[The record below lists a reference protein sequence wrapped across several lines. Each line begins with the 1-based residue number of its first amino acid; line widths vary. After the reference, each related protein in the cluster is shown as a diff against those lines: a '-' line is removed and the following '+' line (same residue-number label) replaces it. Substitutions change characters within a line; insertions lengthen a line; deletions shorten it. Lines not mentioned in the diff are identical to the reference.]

1 MKNMMKHILMCLI
14 VLIAAS
20 SCIEND
26 LSYPDVTVTFTS
38 FEVEGQKSVAIDEAS
53 RTIDIV
59 MGESAD
65 MSEVK
70 VTRYSVSEHAEIVG
84 GMPEYLDLRDSL
96 QLTLHLYED
105 YVWTIKASQPIK
117 RYIRCDNQAGETVF
131 DVDEKTAYVYV
142 SENQSLLN
150 VRFNDMKLEPEG
162 SVIETT
168 LGFVSRDGQS
178 VPVTEACDFPM
189 VLDCVIMRYFYVKYQ
204 GEEIRWSVKVLQKM
218 VEVEMKSVNPWTCS
232 AGVKGATDGKGT
244 PAFEYR
250 KESDAQWSKWPDVS
264 LAGTTVTADITGL
277 QEDTDYLVRMTN
289 GYISSAEMSFRTG
302 KAVQLPN
309 LSFDNWS
316 KDNKYP
322 NAAGSDV
329 WDSAN
334 SSGVT
339 ITTSPSDDSVKGK
352 AARLESLKK
361 FGVMAAGN
369 IFTGSFGNFVL
380 SGGAG
385 ASLNWGTPFSSRPL
399 ALRGYFKYSPVTV
412 DNARKPYE
420 DMMGKTDQSQI
431 LMFLTDWASTFTVN
445 TATGTFVNLDSDPG
459 IIASGQLN
467 TSETDSDYVRFTIPL
482 IYRSNDRI
490 PTYVVI
496 ACASSRYGDYFTG
509 GVGSVLLIDEFEF
522 IYDPAELTDEEYK
535 TVFSIVDPV

>member
-1 MKNMMKHILMCLI
+1 MRKVIAYMTMCLT
-14 VLIAAS
+14 VLMMA

-26 LSYPDVTVTFTS
+26 LSYPQVSVAFTS
-38 FEVEGQKSVAIDEAS
+38 FEVEGQKSVTIDDAS

-59 MGESAD
+59 MGEAAD

-70 VTRYSVSEHAEIVG
+70 VVGFSVSNDAEVVG
-84 GMPEYLDLRDSL
+84 GMPEYLDLRDTL

-105 YVWTIKASQPIK
+105 HVWTIKASQPIE
-117 RYIRCDNQAGETVF
+117 RYIRCDNQVGEAVL

-142 SENQSLLN
+142 NDNQSLLS
-150 VRFNDMKLEPEG
+150 VRFNEMKLEPEG
-162 SVIETT
+162 SVIEST
-168 LGFVSRDGQS
+168 LGFISQGGQS
-178 VPVTEACDFPM
+178 VPVTEKCVFPM
-189 VLDCVIMRYFYVKYQ
+189 VLDCVIMRYFYVKYD
-204 GEEIRWSVKVLQKM
+204 GEEIRWSVKVLQKP
-218 VEVEMKSVNPWTCS
+218 VEVGMESANPWTFS
-232 AGVKGATDGKGT
+232 AGVKGVTDGKGT
-244 PAFEYR
+244 PAFEY
-250 KESDAQWSKWPDVS
+250 KKASDADWSTWEDVELS
-264 LAGTTVTADITGL
+264 GTTATADITGL
-277 QEDTDYLVRMTN
+277 QEDTDYVVRMTN
-289 GYISSAEMSFRTG
+289 GYISSSEMSFRTG

-399 ALRGYFKYSPVTV
+399 ALRGYYKYSPVAV

-459 IIASGQLN
+459 IIALGQLN
-467 TSETDSDYVRFTIPL
+467 TSETDSDYVHFTIPL
-482 IYRSNDRI
+482 TYRSNDRI

-522 IYDPAELTDEEYK
+522 IYDPAELTDEEYAA
-535 TVFSIVDPV
+535 VFSEVDPV